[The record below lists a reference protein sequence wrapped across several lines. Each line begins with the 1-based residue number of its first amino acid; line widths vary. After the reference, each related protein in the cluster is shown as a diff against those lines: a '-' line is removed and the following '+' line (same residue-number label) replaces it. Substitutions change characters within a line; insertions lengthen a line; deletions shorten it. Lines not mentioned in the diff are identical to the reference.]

1 MDQAVQI
8 VETRPS
14 RIVAKQTAW
23 TAALARH
30 RRGEADA
37 AIGLYERHLKRFPQ
51 DAAGWLNLGAA
62 LRRTRRF
69 GAALVCYQRAL
80 RLRPDDAGL
89 WSNLGNLWKDMDCFG
104 QALQAH
110 ERAVRL
116 APGRLQVRV
125 NYAIAL
131 REAGEFA
138 RAASELDACLEHEPE
153 RPDLAWERA
162 LVSLYLGDYGAAWP
176 DYEARWQTGQQS
188 LPPLRSTRWRGE
200 PIAGKQVLLF
210 AEQGFGD
217 TLWAA
222 RYASTLVRRGAT
234 VTLACH
240 PALHPV
246 FANIDALLQEPSAE
260 LLGSRC
266 FDFHCPLMSLP
277 GVIDKC
283 SLPVVEPV
291 DISVPDASHRKM
303 ERYVAPYRASF
314 RIGIV
319 WSGSTSFADNAR
331 RAVSLKRFLPLASL
345 PGVQLFSLQKG
356 PPVNELRELGGSGF
370 IVNLAPRLRDFGDT
384 AAAIEQMDLIVMT
397 DSSVAHLAGSMGV
410 PILNLLQF
418 KPYWIYGMSGDS
430 TPWYPTMRLI
440 RQQSPGD
447 WDGVFREVIRLVG
460 KWAEV
465 RARQNVR

>member
-1 MDQAVQI
+1 MDQAVQ
-8 VETRPS
+8 VADVRQ
-14 RIVAKQTAW
+14 RRAVAKETTW

-30 RRGEADA
+30 RRGETDA

-69 GAALVCYQRAL
+69 DAALVCYQRAL
-80 RLRPDDAGL
+80 RLRGDDAGL
-89 WSNLGNLWKDMDCFG
+89 WSNLGNLWKDMDCFE
-104 QALQAH
+104 QSLHAH
-110 ERAVRL
+110 ERAVQL
-116 APGRLQVRV
+116 APRRLQLRV

-131 REAGEFA
+131 REAGKFLA
-138 RAASELDACLEHEPE
+138 AASELDACLEREPE

-162 LVSLYLGDYGAAWP
+162 LAGLYLGDYRAAWP
-176 DYEARWQTGQQS
+176 DYEARWQTGKMS
-188 LPPLRSTRWRGE
+188 LPPLRSARWRGE
-200 PIAGKQVLLF
+200 PIKGKQVLLF

-222 RYASTLVRRGAT
+222 RYASLLARRGAV

-246 FANIDALLQEPSAE
+246 FASIDARIQVPTAE
-260 LLGSRC
+260 LLGSAS

-277 GVIDKC
+277 GAIDSC

-291 DISVPDASHRKM
+291 EISVPAVSHRKM
-303 ERYVAPYRASF
+303 ERYVAPWRESF
-314 RIGIV
+314 RIGVV

-345 PGVQLFSLQKG
+345 PDVQLFSLQKG
-356 PPVNELRELGGSGF
+356 PPASELRKLGASGF
-370 IVNLAPRLRDFGDT
+370 IVDLAPRLRDFGDT
-384 AAAIEQMDLIVMT
+384 AAAVEQLDLIVMT

-418 KPYWIYGMSGDS
+418 KPYWIYAMSGDS

-447 WDGVFREVIRLVG
+447 WDSVFGEVMRLVG

-465 RARQNVR
+465 RARQSGR